1 MVWLPLEHW
10 QEQRTFWIGLKS
22 REPKRCRLR
31 FQPLCISGEPDWNPR
46 WEEWHCYLFPLAM
59 GIEDY
64 QLLLADY
71 FARIYPTQDAFSGT
85 PEEGLDPCGPNWL
98 GSGDWE
104 KLILLLREE
113 LGRCTKKRARFYE
126 AFLRWLEAALTHTDI
141 IVVEGNQ

>member
-1 MVWLPLEHW
+1 MVWLPLERW
-10 QEQRTFWIGLKS
+10 KEQRTFWIGLKS

-98 GSGDWE
+98 GAGKSSFCASGRSWGGAP
-104 KLILLLREE
+104 KSGPGFMRLFSAGWR
-113 LGRCTKKRARFYE
+113 RR
-126 AFLRWLEAALTHTDI
+126 
-141 IVVEGNQ
+141 